1 MARGVHGRQG
11 PAPDPNALRRDR
23 RSDQIS
29 WEVLPPEGR
38 TTPAPAWP
46 LTEQSDR
53 EVELWSSEWARPQ
66 ALKWEQNGQEVEVA
80 MYVRTLVAAEQ
91 PEATAAMRVLVL
103 RQQEHLGLTI
113 AGLARNKWRIGEVQ
127 AVPVPVKAAAAK
139 QRARKDAKSTVRDR
153 LKVLEGGS

>member
-23 RSDQIS
+23 RADQLS

-38 TTPAPAWP
+38 TTPAPCWP
-46 LTEQSDR
+46 LTDQSER
-53 EVELWSSEWARPQ
+53 EAVLWVTEWARPQ

-80 MYVRTLVAAEQ
+80 MYVRTLVAAELVDS
-91 PEATAAMRVLVL
+91 TAAMRVLVL

-113 AGLARNKWRIGEVQ
+113 AGLARNKWRIGEIQ

-139 QRARKDAKSTVRDR
+139 QKARKDAKSSVRER
-153 LKVLEGGS
+153 LKVLEGGG

>member
-1 MARGVHGRQG
+1 MWA
-11 PAPDPNALRRDR
+11 A
-23 RSDQIS
+23 
-29 WEVLPPEGR
+29 
-38 TTPAPAWP
+38 
-46 LTEQSDR
+46 
-53 EVELWSSEWARPQ
+53 EWARPQ

-80 MYVRTLVAAEQ
+80 MYVRTLVAAELA
-91 PEATAAMRVLVL
+91 EATAAMRVLVL

-113 AGLARNKWRIGEVQ
+113 AGLARNKWRIGDVQ

>member
-1 MARGVHGRQG
+1 M
-11 PAPDPNALRRDR
+11 
-23 RSDQIS
+23 
-29 WEVLPPEGR
+29 LPPEGR
-38 TTPAPAWP
+38 TAPAPLWP
-46 LTEQSDR
+46 LLDQTAR
-53 EVELWSSEWARPQ
+53 EIELWSVEWARPQ

-80 MYVRTLVAAEQ
+80 MYVRTLAAAEQ
-91 PEATAAMRVLVL
+91 VGASAALRVLVL